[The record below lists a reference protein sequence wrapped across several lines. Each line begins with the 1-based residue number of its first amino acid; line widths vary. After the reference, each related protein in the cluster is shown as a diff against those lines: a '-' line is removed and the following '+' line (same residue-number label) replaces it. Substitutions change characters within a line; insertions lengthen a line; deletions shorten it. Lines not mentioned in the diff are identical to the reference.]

1 MDNLFDACVELLI
14 WLSNIFGL
22 SYKEINIWIF
32 VIIEP
37 IIFVFMFVWILKLK
51 EKRIILVFRYFY
63 KNTLIKE
70 IIINPEDFN

>member
-51 EKRIILVFRYFY
+51 EKI
-63 KNTLIKE
+63 NNSIK
-70 IIINPEDFN
+70 

>member
-14 WLSNIFGL
+14 WLSNILGL

-37 IIFVFMFVWILKLK
+37 IIFVFMFVLSLNLRNKIDKLK
-51 EKRIILVFRYFY
+51 
-63 KNTLIKE
+63 T
-70 IIINPEDFN
+70 